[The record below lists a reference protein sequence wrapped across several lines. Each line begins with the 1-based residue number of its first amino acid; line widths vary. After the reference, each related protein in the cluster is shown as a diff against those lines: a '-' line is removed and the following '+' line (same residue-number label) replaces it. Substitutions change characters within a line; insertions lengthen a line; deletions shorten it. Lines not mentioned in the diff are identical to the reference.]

1 MKANELMIG
10 DWVCYNRPNNYNTKV
25 IQIRHTDDPLDDCEW
40 YIESERDLKDPIY
53 HRLDMISCSILSPIL
68 LTSEILEKNGF
79 TKYLDTDD
87 IYTSTIG
94 EDMWMYIQLIK
105 DATLVTIDIE
115 KPTPDGLDVD
125 DIFHFFKSDKM
136 YVHELQHIL
145 KLCGIDKEI
154 EL

>member
-1 MKANELMIG
+1 MERIIGIDGNGNYLYEDNGQLDQEIQKA
-10 DWVCYNRPNNYNTKV
+10 T
-25 IQIRHTDDPLDDCEW
+25 T
-40 YIESERDLKDPIY
+40 
-53 HRLDMISCSILSPIL
+53 PIL

-79 TKYLDTDD
+79 IKYLDTDD
-87 IYTSTIG
+87 IYTAAVG
-94 EDMWMYIQLIK
+94 EDMWMYIQLMK
-105 DATLVTIDIE
+105 DATSVTIDIE

-125 DIFHFFKSDKM
+125 EIFHFLKSDKM